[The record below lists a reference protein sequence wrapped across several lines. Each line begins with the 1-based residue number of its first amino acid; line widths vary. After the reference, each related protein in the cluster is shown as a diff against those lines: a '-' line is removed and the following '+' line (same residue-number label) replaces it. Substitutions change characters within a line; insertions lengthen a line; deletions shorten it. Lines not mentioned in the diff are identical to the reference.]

1 MKSTFYLKHDL
12 DARNDQ
18 KMVALRMKLGAS
30 GYGIYWMIAEK
41 ITGEGGRIVRDYQAL
56 AWEFHVPAKDIKAVV
71 EDHGCFYDADG
82 KIACRRID
90 RDLADRREAQ
100 KQAAE
105 AGRRSGEA
113 RRKAAAE
120 LALNGRSS
128 PVEQGQER
136 KEGEEVKTAAPAAAD
151 LSKKLSTTVDKLC
164 KTPIPEAN
172 LDIQLPFSFGDIPK
186 GRRVLDIDPT
196 SCRAILDKAARLGLD
211 LRRALEARIKIKQ
224 DELHPQLRSA

>member
-41 ITGEGGRIVRDYQAL
+41 ITGEGGRIARDYEAL
-56 AWEFHVPAKDIKAVV
+56 AWEFHVPAKEIKAVV

-90 RDLADRREAQ
+90 RDLAERREAQ
-100 KQAAE
+100 KQASE

-120 LALNGRSS
+120 QSLNGRSAS
-128 PVEQGQER
+128 VEQGEER
-136 KEGEEVKTAAPAAAD
+136 RGEEGKERTAAPAATE
-151 LSKKLSTTVDKLC
+151 LSTTVDNLC
-164 KTPIPEAN
+164 KAKMFDDLGTLPFKHGDAPRGTPIID
-172 LDIQLPFSFGDIPK
+172 LDVK
-186 GRRVLDIDPT
+186 T
-196 SCRAILDKAARLGLD
+196 CRSILDSHKNLGFK
-211 LRRALEARIKIKQ
+211 LERS
-224 DELHPQLRSA
+224 LRSRINMKNLECAK